1 MHHLMN
7 NPQVICI
14 EQSRTADGQQHRK
27 NDRSHPP
34 QQDGQRTEADR
45 SQGQSRT
52 GARPGEGVSTWTP
65 GGMNRARDSSRCV
78 TVAKIASAPR
88 YSFPSGQFLHQR
100 TDPTTAAGEQRD
112 HSLALWELLHVHLLS
127 ADHETTPP
135 VFFFP
140 GMRVRSAA
148 LLRAG
153 PQSHFFVEQEE
164 MRLHGG
170 SDD

>member
-14 EQSRTADGQQHRK
+14 EQSRTADGQQDRK

-34 QQDGQRTEADR
+34 QQDGQRTEAD
-45 SQGQSRT
+45 GWPDRT
-52 GARPGEGVSTWTP
+52 GTGSEPGEGVRPWTT
-65 GGMNRARDSSRCV
+65 GGMNRARDSSRCG

-88 YSFPSGQFLHQR
+88 YSFPSGQILHHH
-100 TDPTTAAGEQRD
+100 TDPIAVQGITRSQFG
-112 HSLALWELLHVHLLS
+112 SVGLFLHVHLLS

-140 GMRVRSAA
+140 GMEVRSAA

-153 PQSHFFVEQEE
+153 PQSHFCQARGDEAAW
-164 MRLHGG
+164 R
-170 SDD
+170 

>member
-14 EQSRTADGQQHRK
+14 EQSRTADGQRDRK
-27 NDRSHPP
+27 NDRGHPP
-34 QQDGQRTEADR
+34 QQDGQRTETD
-45 SQGQSRT
+45 GWPDRT
-52 GARPGEGVSTWTP
+52 GTGSEPGEGVRPWTT

-88 YSFPSGQFLHQR
+88 YYFPHGQNFASPLRSHSGTVVMRSQFGSVGLF
-100 TDPTTAAGEQRD
+100 
-112 HSLALWELLHVHLLS
+112 LHVHLLS

-140 GMRVRSAA
+140 GMEVRSAA

-153 PQSHFFVEQEE
+153 PQSHFCQARGDEAAW
-164 MRLHGG
+164 R
-170 SDD
+170 